1 MTSRF
6 VRQIFLMGFQLS
18 TGSHTLLTAVPVK
31 VQSRLDDSLNVISK
45 QFLADE
51 ETVKKAVEKVARILP
66 S

>member
-1 MTSRF
+1 
-6 VRQIFLMGFQLS
+6 MGFQLS
-18 TGSHTLLTAVPVK
+18 TGSHTLLTPVPVK
-31 VQSRLDDSLNVISK
+31 VKSRLDDSLNVISK